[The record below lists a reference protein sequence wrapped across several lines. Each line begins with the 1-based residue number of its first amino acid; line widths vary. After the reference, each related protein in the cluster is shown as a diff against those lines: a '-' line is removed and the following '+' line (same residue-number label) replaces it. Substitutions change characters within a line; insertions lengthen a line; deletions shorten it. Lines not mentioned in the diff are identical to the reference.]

1 VIAVLEPSTGRI
13 GVGSSAR
20 FELASKRIIARLQAG
35 EELATVMDDLT
46 GKEDVRSNE
55 GAMGV
60 LTCGAIPRDRAYM
73 DGVIFAFAKFVS
85 PAQFWDD

>member
-1 VIAVLEPSTGRI
+1 
-13 GVGSSAR
+13 
-20 FELASKRIIARLQAG
+20 
-35 EELATVMDDLT
+35 
-46 GKEDVRSNE
+46 
-55 GAMGV
+55 V